1 MLTGLLSFLGGSAFR
16 MLWGEISALFDKH
29 LEHKQEIERMK
40 LIEQF
45 DEAKHRRELE
55 SLKLQAEQG
64 VQLVRVQSEAK
75 IDEYEAKARAE
86 ISESTARPIGI
97 KWVDAWNAC
106 IRPGG
111 ATWAIVLL
119 TIEALTAVTL
129 TDGTMQVA
137 WAFLGLFVA
146 DRTLGKRGK

>member
-1 MLTGLLSFLGGSAFR
+1 MSGLLSFLGGSAFR
-16 MLWGEISALFDKH
+16 MIWGEVSSFLNK
-29 LEHKQEIERMK
+29 KQEHNQELDRMK

-55 SLKLQAEQG
+55 SLRLQAEQG
-64 VQLVRVQSEAK
+64 VQLVRVQSEAN
-75 IDEYEAKARAE
+75 IDEYEAKAWATL
-86 ISESTARPIGI
+86 SESTTKTIGI
-97 KWVDAWNAC
+97 KWIDAWNAA

-111 ATWAIVLL
+111 ATWAIALL
-119 TIEALTAVTL
+119 TLEAFTLVNVTS
-129 TDGTMQVA
+129 GTLEVA

>member
-1 MLTGLLSFLGGSAFR
+1 MSGLLSFLGGSAFR
-16 MLWGEISALFDKH
+16 MIWGELSSFINK
-29 LEHKQEIERMK
+29 KQEHNQEIDRMK

-45 DEAKHRRELE
+45 DEAKHRREME
-55 SLKLQAEQG
+55 SIKLQAEQG

-75 IDEYEAKARAE
+75 IDEYEAKARATL
-86 ISESTARPIGI
+86 SESTTKQIGI
-97 KWVDAWNAC
+97 KWVDAWNAA

-111 ATWAIVLL
+111 ATWAIALL
-119 TIEALTAVTL
+119 TLEAFAFVNVTS
-129 TDGTMQVA
+129 GTLEVA

>member
-16 MLWGEISALFDKH
+16 MLWGEVSSLFDKH
-29 LEHKQEIERMK
+29 LEHNQELDRMK

-45 DEAKHRRELE
+45 DEAKHRREME
-55 SLKLQAEQG
+55 SLKLQAEHG
-64 VQLVRVQSEAK
+64 VQLVRVKSEAN
-75 IDEYEAKARAE
+75 IDEYEAKAWAAL
-86 ISESTARPIGI
+86 SESTTKQIGI
-97 KWVDAWNAC
+97 KWVDAWNAA

-111 ATWAIVLL
+111 ATWAIALL
-119 TIEALTAVTL
+119 TLEAFAFVSVTS
-129 TDGTMQVA
+129 GTLEVA

>member
-16 MLWGEISALFDKH
+16 MLWGEVSSLFDKH

-45 DEAKHRRELE
+45 DEAKHRREME
-55 SLKLQAEQG
+55 SLKIQAEQG
-64 VQLVRVQSEAK
+64 VRLVRVQSEAN
-75 IDEYEAKARAE
+75 IDEYEAKAWAAL
-86 ISESTARPIGI
+86 SESTTKQIGI
-97 KWVDAWNAC
+97 KWVDAWNAA

-111 ATWAIVLL
+111 ASWAIALL
-119 TIEALTAVTL
+119 TLEAFAFVNVTS
-129 TDGTMQVA
+129 GTLEVA